1 MAFIII
7 ITATY
12 IFVFIIVITVN
23 ITIITIVIIII
34 TIIVIIIIIDIYF
47 ESQTFIS
54 FSVLTFEQSSVR
66 SHLDPLPLFHFL
78 LLFAAHTQGSIF
90 IIFNS
95 NRHQRLRWHQ
105 SGQAKIL
112 ENEHSDRTYISIW
125 TDVFT
130 ADKHNLSR
138 INQN

>member
-1 MAFIII
+1 MAFIIF

-23 ITIITIVIIII
+23 ITIITIVIII
-34 TIIVIIIIIDIYF
+34 TIIVIIIDIYF